1 MAITARSG
9 NSGLFRQAATGP
21 EQGIGKTMKYMLM
34 FWVDEAAEV
43 TADDDAAMMIAV
55 KAWVEQM
62 TERGVRLH
70 GGPLRSA
77 GEAKIVRVRD
87 GELLVSDGPFAETKE
102 QIGGYDVVEC
112 TDLDAAIGVAA
123 GHPLARTAKV
133 EVRPLWDAP
142 WDH

>member
-1 MAITARSG
+1 
-9 NSGLFRQAATGP
+9 
-21 EQGIGKTMKYMLM
+21 MKYMLM
-34 FWVDEAAEV
+34 FWVDESAEV

-77 GEAKIVRVRD
+77 GEAKIVRERD

-112 TDLDAAIGVAA
+112 TDLDAAIRVAA

-133 EVRPLWDAP
+133 EVRPFWDAP

>member
-1 MAITARSG
+1 MM
-9 NSGLFRQAATGP
+9 Q
-21 EQGIGKTMKYMLM
+21 YMLM

-43 TADDDAAMMIAV
+43 TADEDAGMMIAV
-55 KAWVEQM
+55 KSWVEDM
-62 TERGVRLH
+62 TERGVRLS
-70 GGPLRSA
+70 GSPLGSVS
-77 GEAKIVRVRD
+77 EARIVRVRD

-112 TDLDAAIGVAA
+112 PDLAAAA
-123 GHPLARTAKV
+123 ELAADHPLARTATV